1 MVFVFLAFFAG
12 IITVFAPCV
21 FALLPVIVGGSM
33 TGDVH
38 DKRRPLIIAASL
50 AVSLL
55 LFTMLLKFATLFIN
69 VSPNVFTWIAGGI
82 VVAIGLFMLFPAIYD
97 WAIIQLNLQAKSQ
110 QLLGR
115 GNKKGAVVG
124 AIITGA
130 ALGPVFSSCSPVYG
144 YILASV
150 LPINFG
156 AAVVYIVAY
165 VLGLSLMLLLVG
177 YLGQKLVRKIRWA
190 ANPRG
195 WFTRTVALLFIVVG
209 VLIITGLDKRFQVF
223 IADHTALDFD
233 KVSSQL
239 IPKNNQAAKLPGGVL
254 NVTPYPAP
262 ELTGVSTWIN
272 SNSLTLK
279 SLKGKVVL
287 IDFWTYSCINCI
299 RTQPYLKDLYAKYHD
314 VGFEIIGVHAPE
326 FSFEKNPDN
335 VRQAAKEAGLVY
347 PIALDN
353 DLDTWAAFNNQY
365 WPATYL
371 IDKDGLVR
379 RTHFGEGEYA
389 EEEQAVRQLLSEEGG
404 QAPGRA
410 SVHNSERSLNPIT
423 PETYLGAA
431 RVAGYGGKDKL
442 RYGEANYTLGVPK
455 STNQWTLGGVWR
467 ESQEGITAVK
477 DAVLQYR
484 VMASDVYLVTGNN
497 FSGTIDVLLDGR
509 PISETG
515 HAGGNIKDSKLRV
528 NMAQLYKLVH
538 FDKYNA
544 DTTVELHVSAGVQLN
559 TFTFGG

>member
-1 MVFVFLAFFAG
+1 
-12 IITVFAPCV
+12 
-21 FALLPVIVGGSM
+21 M

-55 LFTMLLKFATLFIN
+55 LFTMLLKFATLFID
-69 VSPNVFTWIAGGI
+69 VSPDVFTWIAGGI
-82 VVAIGLFMLFPAIYD
+82 IVAIGLFMLFPAIYD

-110 QLLGR
+110 QLLGK
-115 GNKKGAVVG
+115 GSKKGAVMG
-124 AIITGA
+124 AVITGA

-156 AAVVYIVAY
+156 AAVLYIVAY

-177 YLGQKLVRKIRWA
+177 YLGQRLVRKIRWA
-190 ANPRG
+190 ANPQG
-195 WFTRTVALLFIVVG
+195 WFTRTVAVLFIAVG
-209 VLIITGLDKRFQVF
+209 VLIITGLDKQFQVF
-223 IADHTALDFD
+223 IADHTVLDFD

-239 IPKNNQAAKLPGGVL
+239 IPENNQAAKLPVGVL

-262 ELTGVSTWIN
+262 ELTGISTWIN
-272 SNSLTLK
+272 SDPLTIK

-299 RTQPYLKDLYAKYHD
+299 RTQPYLKELYAKYHD
-314 VGFEIIGVHAPE
+314 AGFEIIGVHAPE

-335 VRQAAKEAGLVY
+335 VRQAAKDAGLAY

-353 DLDTWAAFNNQY
+353 DFKTWAAFSNQY

-389 EEEQAVRQLLSEEGG
+389 EEEQAVRQLLNESGGRVPG
-404 QAPGRA
+404 QASTRDA
-410 SVHNSERSLNPIT
+410 DRSLNAIT
-423 PETYLGAA
+423 PETYLGVA
-431 RVAGYGGKDKL
+431 RAAGYGGGSL
-442 RYGEANYTLGVPK
+442 RDGQASYTLSNPSDV
-455 STNQWTLGGVWR
+455 NEWTLGGIWK
-467 ESQEGITAVK
+467 ETPEGIVAIK
-477 DAVLQYR
+477 DSVLKYR
-484 VMASDVYLVTGNN
+484 VMAKDVYLVTGND
-497 FSGTIDVLLDGR
+497 SKGTIDVLLDGK

-515 HAGGNIKDSKLRV
+515 HAGDDVQDSKLHV
-528 NMAQLYKLVH
+528 HMAQLYKLVH
-538 FDKYNA
+538 FDRYNA
-544 DTTVELHVSAGVQLN
+544 DTTIELHVSAGVQLN